1 MNSIASI
8 KISRHNVYLRQNWV
22 GAAMAAGPLGNLRH
36 DSALM
41 GALTNTKGKQALP
54 ERVPVSI
61 RTFLV
66 LCSLLPNPM
75 SVSQSTWMYLD
86 HTVAY
91 LMLCMMPHIALS
103 WTWRLVRGENSWLIP
118 M

>member
-1 MNSIASI
+1 MPDIQPVGMI
-8 KISRHNVYLRQNWV
+8 QLTPGLF

-61 RTFLV
+61 
-66 LCSLLPNPM
+66 LL
-75 SVSQSTWMYLD
+75 YL
-86 HTVAY
+86 
-91 LMLCMMPHIALS
+91 ILS
-103 WTWRLVRGENSWLIP
+103 
-118 M
+118 

>member
-1 MNSIASI
+1 MNSNASI
-8 KISRHNVYLRQNWV
+8 DTCRCDLYLRQNWV

-61 RTFLV
+61 LIFLI
-66 LCSLLPNPM
+66 LC
-75 SVSQSTWMYLD
+75 
-86 HTVAY
+86 
-91 LMLCMMPHIALS
+91 
-103 WTWRLVRGENSWLIP
+103 
-118 M
+118 